1 MITSIRRYLLVHLL
15 LGFTAI
21 IAMMTL
27 ASSYCDHQSIDR
39 HLDHWLQ
46 LSVQHCQQGKSI
58 ATHKKLTA
66 ERNGLRQS
74 LERQI
79 ATNAMYI
86 LIFSYPILG
95 LLIWFII
102 GRGLKALSRVGKE
115 VSDRAAHYLEPFDLQ
130 SIPREMSPLIDEL
143 NKLFLRLHQGL
154 EREKAFSANAAHE
167 LRTPLAA
174 IKTQAQ
180 VAGKMVDETQ
190 RKKALRNLIASVD
203 RCTHV
208 VQQLLILSRLV
219 PDATLQ
225 DVSKL
230 NLSNLTAEV
239 IAELAP
245 AAIRKQIDIELITGS
260 TQIFL
265 EGNATAL
272 SILIRNLVDNA
283 IRYTPEHG
291 VITVHLNQSIGQR
304 HLILR
309 VTDNGPGI
317 SPELR
322 SQVFERFYRV
332 LGNQSSGSGLGL
344 AIVQQIASLHCA
356 KVILETPSSGQGLEV
371 IIHFP
376 GHVTGHTTP

>member
-1 MITSIRRYLLVHLL
+1 MITSIRRYLLIHLL

-21 IAMMTL
+21 IAIMTI
-27 ASSYCDHQSIDR
+27 ASYYWDHKSIDH

-46 LSVQHCQQGKSI
+46 RSTQHCQSTSPITADRNSI
-58 ATHKKLTA
+58 
-66 ERNGLRQS
+66 RQS
-74 LERQI
+74 LESQI
-79 ATNAMYI
+79 ATNTVYI

-102 GRGLKALSRVGKE
+102 GRGLNALSRVGKE
-115 VSDRAAHYLEPFDLQ
+115 VGDRATHYLEPFDLK
-130 SIPREMSPLIDEL
+130 SIPIEMLPLIDEL

-180 VAGKMVDETQ
+180 VARKTNDETQ
-190 RKKALRNLIASVD
+190 RKTALRNLIASVD

-219 PDATLQ
+219 PEATLQ
-225 DVSKL
+225 DVSKVD
-230 NLSNLTAEV
+230 LSNLTAEV
-239 IAELAP
+239 IAGLAP
-245 AAIRKQIDIELITGS
+245 AAINKQIDIELIAAS
-260 TQIFL
+260 KKIYL
-265 EGNATAL
+265 AANATAL

-291 VITVHLNQSIGQR
+291 IITVHLSQSIDQR
-304 HLILR
+304 HSTLR
-309 VTDNGPGI
+309 VSDNGPGI

-344 AIVQQIASLHCA
+344 AIVQQIASLHNA
-356 KVILETPSSGQGLEV
+356 KVILETPINGQGLDV

-376 GHVTGHTTP
+376 NHTTP